1 LAPPQSVTARGGEKT
16 IGGKRREALQWRFSL
31 AIRLFE
37 FKERA
42 VSHASPSHAPLDL
55 GIRLR
60 LSVMMFLQYFVWG
73 AWFVTLGTYIGAHI
87 GEGGFFPEGFIGRA
101 YGTSAIAAMIA
112 PFFVGMIA
120 DRFFAT
126 QRVLA
131 VLHLVGAGLLYYIS
145 TVQDSGL
152 FYFMLLAY
160 FLCYMPTLALTNS
173 LSFHHLSDPGRQ
185 FPGIRVL
192 GTIGWIAAGLLVGWL
207 WIALG
212 GEKIEATTTPMLI
225 AAAVQAVLG
234 VYCLALPHTP
244 PTSAGK
250 KVTVSDLLGLDALQ
264 LMKRWSFAVF
274 VIGSFLICI
283 PLQFY
288 YNYTNPFLNDV
299 GVANAAS
306 VMTIGQMSE
315 LVFMLIMPIFFA
327 RLGVKY
333 MLLVGMFAWAAR
345 YVMFAFG
352 NADSG
357 MWMLYLGIFLH
368 GICYDFFFVT
378 GQIYVDKQ
386 ATKEIRG
393 AAQGFIAFVTL
404 GLGGFIGAELSSRV
418 DQLVTT
424 DGARDWQSFWLIPA
438 VGAAVV
444 MILFALFFHDRLSK
458 EQLEPTAGGTEAS
471 DEQPAPQMGIEN

>member
-1 LAPPQSVTARGGEKT
+1 M
-16 IGGKRREALQWRFSL
+16 
-31 AIRLFE
+31 
-37 FKERA
+37 
-42 VSHASPSHAPLDL
+42 

-60 LSVMMFLQYFVWG
+60 LSAMMFLQYFVWG
-73 AWFVTLGTYIGAHI
+73 AWFVTLGTYLGAHA
-87 GEGGFFPEGFIGRA
+87 GEGGIFPEGFVGRA
-101 YGTSAIAAMIA
+101 YGTSAIAAIIA

-131 VLHLVGAGLLYYIS
+131 VLHLAGAGLLYYLS
-145 TVQDSGL
+145 TVQDSTL
-152 FYFMLLAY
+152 FYIVLLVY
-160 FLCYMPTLALTNS
+160 FLSYMPTLALANS
-173 LSFHHLSDPGRQ
+173 LSFHHLSDPGQQ

-192 GTIGWIAAGLLVGWL
+192 GTIGWIVAGLLIGWL
-207 WIALG
+207 WIQMTG
-212 GEKIEATTTPMLI
+212 DKIEATTTPMLV

-234 VYCLALPHTP
+234 LYCLILPHTP
-244 PTSAGK
+244 PSNAGK
-250 KVTVSDLLGLDALQ
+250 KVTASDLLGLDALQ

-288 YNYTNPFLNDV
+288 YNYTNLFLNDI
-299 GVANAAS
+299 GVANAAG

-315 LVFMLIMPIFFA
+315 LVFMLIMPLFFA

-352 NADSG
+352 RPELG
-357 MWMLYLGIFLH
+357 MGMLYVGIFLH

-386 ATKEIRG
+386 AGKEIRG

-418 DQLVTT
+418 DQWVTV
-424 DGARDWQSFWLIPA
+424 DGARDWQSFWLLPA
-438 VGAAVV
+438 AGAAVV
-444 MILFALFFHDRLSK
+444 MVLFALFFHDRSSQ
-458 EQLEPTAGGTEAS
+458 EQLESTAGDTEK
-471 DEQPAPQMGIEN
+471 PAPEVGIEN